1 MMAASSIVLLSL
13 MIEWLVFHD
22 DAHAAEQR
30 LRLHLGGQTK
40 VQLQE
45 NPSTGYKW
53 QIDRANSS
61 NLAIVRIADDG
72 FARNA
77 RGTGKRLVGAP
88 GIHRWTIEAL
98 SLGNARISFIYLRSW
113 ERAPVRRHELVVQVA
128 PP

>member
-1 MMAASSIVLLSL
+1 MGASGVVLLSL
-13 MIEWLVFHD
+13 MIAVLVLHD
-22 DAHAAEQR
+22 NADAAEQR
-30 LRLHLGGQTK
+30 LRLHPGGQTK

-61 NLAIVRIADDG
+61 NLALVRIADDG
-72 FARNA
+72 FARNERA
-77 RGTGKRLVGAP
+77 TGKRLVGAP